1 MLQHLYTIAPQ
12 PFARDPHHC
21 LKHRHSTHASLL
33 PGPDHQRSTVRRVP
47 PAWLQ
52 ALIVGNFIF
61 SIAEKEYDPYRDEV
75 RAISLRRSSAPPPP
89 RPLPRT
95 PAPPAVHTR
104 VHPPALARADQH
116 PPRLSLGQSPT
127 LQSRTTP
134 AKPTKFPPSKRS
146 RPAICTPPPTHPL
159 STPRRRSTRRT
170 LESGPPAPPFS
181 T

>member
-75 RAISLRRSSAPPPP
+75 RRHLPPPLLCAAPPPEPLVYIFLPQGP
-89 RPLPRT
+89 RVNFLNPQG
-95 PAPPAVHTR
+95 AH
-104 VHPPALARADQH
+104 
-116 PPRLSLGQSPT
+116 G
-127 LQSRTTP
+127 
-134 AKPTKFPPSKRS
+134 
-146 RPAICTPPPTHPL
+146 
-159 STPRRRSTRRT
+159 
-170 LESGPPAPPFS
+170 G
-181 T
+181 

>member
-61 SIAEKEYDPYRDEV
+61 SIAEKEVDPYPKDLKLYPTVWEV
-75 RAISLRRSSAPPPP
+75 GTACC
-89 RPLPRT
+89 
-95 PAPPAVHTR
+95 
-104 VHPPALARADQH
+104 
-116 PPRLSLGQSPT
+116 GG
-127 LQSRTTP
+127 
-134 AKPTKFPPSKRS
+134 KPTCHR
-146 RPAICTPPPTHPL
+146 
-159 STPRRRSTRRT
+159 
-170 LESGPPAPPFS
+170 
-181 T
+181 

>member
-75 RAISLRRSSAPPPP
+75 RRHLPPPPLRRSPPNPCTPRCPHPGAPSRACSHRSAPP
-89 RPLPRT
+89 RLP
-95 PAPPAVHTR
+95 
-104 VHPPALARADQH
+104 
-116 PPRLSLGQSPT
+116 LGQSPT

-146 RPAICTPPPTHPL
+146 RLAICTPPPTHPL

-170 LESGPPAPPFS
+170 LKSGPPVPPFS